1 MSLALFL
8 KKEKNDI
15 HYLFELAW
23 DLPPFPSSEPN
34 ESMSRK
40 TDKCRVSKADGL
52 KTTLQTCFK

>member
-8 KKEKNDI
+8 KKKEKNDI
-15 HYLFELAW
+15 RYLFELAW

-40 TDKCRVSKADGL
+40 TDKCGVSKTDGL
-52 KTTLQTCFK
+52 KTT